1 MILSSVALLLFIARA
16 LGFLL
21 TNEMNIISLFFL
33 LSYKMTALSF
43 LCVKTFLLVKYKI
56 IRKIMTRYLALDAFR
71 GITIA
76 LMILV
81 NTPGTWAH
89 VYAPLLHADWHGATP
104 TDLVFPFFLFIIGS
118 AMFFSFKKSDFAA
131 NPEQFLRIVKR
142 GFIMFF
148 IGFMLNIIPFNNP
161 MEEWRIMGVLQRIG
175 IAYVLAACLVLL
187 LNRRGIFIASVIILV
202 AYWALLM
209 SVGDAGLT
217 IEGNIIREFD
227 LAVLGANHMY
237 TMRGVSFDPEGLLST
252 IPAVVN
258 MLLGFE
264 LTRYL
269 TSIKDKN
276 SSVLKLIII
285 GGLAIGFS
293 ILWNQV
299 LPINKSLWTSS
310 YVIYSTGFACLLLAF
325 FVWLIDIKAQKNLVS
340 PLLVYGTNPLFVYVL
355 SFLFVTAYLNVPV
368 GDSSFY
374 RWLYEQFKLIAEPTL
389 ASFLF
394 AFSHV
399 VLFWFVSLK
408 LYQRKLFIKI

>member
-1 MILSSVALLLFIARA
+1 MIALSFSVLLLLF
-16 LGFLL
+16 GHF
-21 TNEMNIISLFFL
+21 
-33 LSYKMTALSF
+33 
-43 LCVKTFLLVKYKI
+43 
-56 IRKIMTRYLALDAFR
+56 MTRYLALDAFR

-118 AMFFSFKKSDFAA
+118 AMFFSFKKSNFAA
-131 NPEQFLRIVKR
+131 SPEQFVRIIKR

-148 IGFMLNIIPFNNP
+148 IGFMLNVIPFNTP
-161 MEEWRIMGVLQRIG
+161 IEEWRIMGVLQRIG
-175 IAYVLAACLVLL
+175 IAYAIAASLVLL
-187 LNRRGIFIASVIILV
+187 LNRRGIFILSAVILL
-202 AYWALLM
+202 AYWGLLL
-209 SVGDAGLT
+209 SVGEAGLT
-217 IEGNIIREFD
+217 IEGNIIRQFD
-227 LAVLGANHMY
+227 LAILGANHMY
-237 TMRGVSFDPEGLLST
+237 IMRGVSFDPEGLLST

-276 SSVLKLIII
+276 SSVIKLILI
-285 GGLAIGFS
+285 GGLAIGVGA
-293 ILWNQV
+293 LWSLI
-299 LPINKSLWTSS
+299 LPINKSLWTGS
-310 YVIYSTGFACLLLAF
+310 YVIYTTGFACLLLAAF
-325 FVWLIDIKAQKNLVS
+325 IWVIDIKGQEKLVS

-355 SFLFVTAYLNVPV
+355 SFLFVTVYLNIPV
-368 GDSSFY
+368 GDSTLY

-399 VLFWFVSLK
+399 ALFWFVSLK
-408 LYQRKLFIKI
+408 LYQKKIFIKI

>member
-1 MILSSVALLLFIARA
+1 
-16 LGFLL
+16 
-21 TNEMNIISLFFL
+21 
-33 LSYKMTALSF
+33 
-43 LCVKTFLLVKYKI
+43 
-56 IRKIMTRYLALDAFR
+56 MTRYLALDAFR

-118 AMFFSFKKSDFAA
+118 AMFFSFKKSHFTAS
-131 NPEQFLRIVKR
+131 PEQFVRIIKR

-148 IGFMLNIIPFNNP
+148 IGFMLNVIPFNTP
-161 MEEWRIMGVLQRIG
+161 IETWRIMGVLQRIG
-175 IAYVLAACLVLL
+175 IAYAIAACLVLL
-187 LNRRGIFIASVIILV
+187 LNRRGIFIASAIILL
-202 AYWALLM
+202 AYWGLLL
-209 SVGDAGLT
+209 SVGEAGLT
-217 IEGNIIREFD
+217 IEGNIIRQFD
-227 LAVLGANHMY
+227 LATLGANHMY
-237 TMRGVSFDPEGLLST
+237 AMRGVSFDPEGLLST

-276 SSVLKLIII
+276 TSVIKLIII
-285 GGLAIGFS
+285 GGLAIGFGA
-293 ILWNQV
+293 LWSLV

-310 YVIYSTGFACLLLAF
+310 YVIYTTGFACLLLAA
-325 FVWLIDIKAQKNLVS
+325 FVWLIDIKGQEKLVS

-355 SFLFVTAYLNVPV
+355 SFAFVTVYLNVSV
-368 GDSSFY
+368 GDSTLY

-408 LYQRKLFIKI
+408 LYQRKIFIKI